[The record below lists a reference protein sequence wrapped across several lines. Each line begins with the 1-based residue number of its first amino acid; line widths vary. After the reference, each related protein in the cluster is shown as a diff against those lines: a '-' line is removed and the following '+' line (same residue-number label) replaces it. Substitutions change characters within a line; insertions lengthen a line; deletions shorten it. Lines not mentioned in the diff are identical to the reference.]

1 VHLLRAY
8 RASGSEELRTALL
21 MSINCAAAGL
31 GATG

>member
-1 VHLLRAY
+1 VHLLRQH
-8 RASGSEELRTALL
+8 RARSSDEVRTALL

>member
-1 VHLLRAY
+1 LRAH
-8 RASGSEELRTALL
+8 RVQDNEETRTALL